1 MNKSLEKINSL
12 LMQAIAYEMKESYSE
27 RMLSVTEVS
36 VAPDLSSAKVSISL
50 LDDDATFI
58 EKLNSDAKRIR
69 YAVTQK
75 VNLRRSPELKFF
87 LDTTDS
93 HYENIDRLLKS

>member
-58 EKLNSDAKRIR
+58 EKLNADAKRIR

>member
-1 MNKSLEKINSL
+1 
-12 LMQAIAYEMKESYSE
+12 MQAIAYEMKESYSE

-58 EKLNSDAKRIR
+58 EKLNADTKRIR

-75 VNLRRSPELKFF
+75 VNLRRSPELKFY